1 MEGHELNKF
10 PVNYFMCGWLL
21 LLGLLGNT
29 LHYVGSLHLLLA
41 DESEVGDGGM
51 KLDGESVSHST
62 TSDAP

>member
-1 MEGHELNKF
+1 MEGHETNSLSLISCVVGCF
-10 PVNYFMCGWLL
+10 F
-21 LLGLLGNT
+21 LGNT

>member
-1 MEGHELNKF
+1 MVGCF
-10 PVNYFMCGWLL
+10 F
-21 LLGLLGNT
+21 LGNT